1 MKLKKPD
8 RIGILPETGFCP
20 GCGHGVVS
28 RLVAEV
34 ADELNINEKLVIT
47 HDVACGYIGAAM
59 MRFDSI
65 VSAHGRPI
73 PTASGYQKVRPD
85 NIACAYLG
93 DGSAYSIGV
102 AELIHAALR
111 NDNIT
116 VIVVNNT
123 VYGMTGGQMAPT
135 SLPGEKTMSSVYGKD
150 PERYGTLNVV
160 DLIGKQKIAYLA
172 RGEIYDVAS
181 TAKAKKMIKKAF
193 ENQIEKR
200 GFSLVEVLS
209 PCPTNLHMTP
219 LKAKEY
225 MHTEARKYFPL
236 GEFIDV
242 TKEGSK

>member
-1 MKLKKPD
+1 M
-8 RIGILPETGFCP
+8 
-20 GCGHGVVS
+20 
-28 RLVAEV
+28 
-34 ADELNINEKLVIT
+34 
-47 HDVACGYIGAAM
+47 
-59 MRFDSI
+59 
-65 VSAHGRPI
+65 SAHGRPI

-111 NDNIT
+111 SDNIT

-172 RGEIYDVAS
+172 RGELYDVAS
-181 TAKAKKMIKKAF
+181 TAKTKKNDSKGVRKPNGKKGDSAW
-193 ENQIEKR
+193 
-200 GFSLVEVLS
+200 
-209 PCPTNLHMTP
+209 
-219 LKAKEY
+219 
-225 MHTEARKYFPL
+225 
-236 GEFIDV
+236 
-242 TKEGSK
+242 